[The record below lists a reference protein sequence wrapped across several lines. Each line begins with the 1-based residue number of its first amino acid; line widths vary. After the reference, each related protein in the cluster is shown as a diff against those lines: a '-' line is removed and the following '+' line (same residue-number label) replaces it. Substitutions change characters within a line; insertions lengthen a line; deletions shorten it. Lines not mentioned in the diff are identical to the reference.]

1 MILLLHQYIFGIL
14 FLVRDKYNII
24 THSDRWLDA
33 VSSCKWIKCFC
44 KWIASSGVI
53 AYRMIYEIN
62 FYVIF
67 LRRWYSVSLSRHFL
81 GVYSWKNLNRENTLT
96 LQNVPTFSVILYNFL
111 IIIEYK
117 LVKVSKKDD
126 STENSY
132 RWRTGWLQHRFVKI
146 EIFSVCLRK
155 AEVKSIRCT
164 KWVSWSIVFL
174 SFSWKV
180 PA

>member
-24 THSDRWLDA
+24 TYSDRWLDA

-44 KWIASSGVI
+44 KRIASSGVI

-62 FYVIF
+62 FYVI

-81 GVYSWKNLNRENTLT
+81 GVYIWKNLNRENTLT
-96 LQNVPTFSVILYNFL
+96 LQNVPTFSVIF
-111 IIIEYK
+111 
-117 LVKVSKKDD
+117 SD

-132 RWRTGWLQHRFVKI
+132 RWRDEWLQHRFINI
-146 EIFSVCLRK
+146 ETFSVCFQ
-155 AEVKSIRCT
+155 T
-164 KWVSWSIVFL
+164 YVSLVM
-174 SFSWKV
+174 V
-180 PA
+180 

>member
-24 THSDRWLDA
+24 TYSDRWLDA

-44 KWIASSGVI
+44 KRIASSGVI

-96 LQNVPTFSVILYNFL
+96 LQNVPTFPVIF
-111 IIIEYK
+111 
-117 LVKVSKKDD
+117 SD

-132 RWRTGWLQHRFVKI
+132 RWRDEWLQHRFINI
-146 EIFSVCLRK
+146 EIFSVCFQ
-155 AEVKSIRCT
+155 T
-164 KWVSWSIVFL
+164 YVSLVM
-174 SFSWKV
+174 V
-180 PA
+180 

>member
-96 LQNVPTFSVILYNFL
+96 LQNVPTFPVIF
-111 IIIEYK
+111 
-117 LVKVSKKDD
+117 SD

-132 RWRTGWLQHRFVKI
+132 RWRDEWLQHRFINI
-146 EIFSVCLRK
+146 EIFSVCFQ
-155 AEVKSIRCT
+155 T
-164 KWVSWSIVFL
+164 YVSLVM
-174 SFSWKV
+174 V
-180 PA
+180 

>member
-24 THSDRWLDA
+24 TYSDRWLDA

-44 KWIASSGVI
+44 KRIASSGVI

-81 GVYSWKNLNRENTLT
+81 GVYIWKNLNRENTLT
-96 LQNVPTFSVILYNFL
+96 FQNVPTFSVILYNFL

-117 LVKVSKKDD
+117 LVKVLKKDD

-132 RWRTGWLQHRFVKI
+132 RWRDEWLQHRFINI
-146 EIFSVCLRK
+146 ETFSICFQ
-155 AEVKSIRCT
+155 T
-164 KWVSWSIVFL
+164 YVSLVM
-174 SFSWKV
+174 V
-180 PA
+180 